1 MSAFWYVSNASD
13 NVSEQNLEEIMEEF
27 VKDISK
33 ASKILMDCLEP
44 SNKGSV
50 AVNRPRLND
59 IKTFSQLWNL
69 DLL

>member
-1 MSAFWYVSNASD
+1 
-13 NVSEQNLEEIMEEF
+13 MEEF

-44 SNKGSV
+44 SNKGNV

-59 IKTFSQLWNL
+59 IKTFSQL
-69 DLL
+69 